1 MYLYLSKDSKSLFV
15 ELFFPPQQE
24 NTTSANVFVTF
35 EQNLRKEDKKKTH
48 RAYDYQ
54 CIKLVTSNESMNFD
68 STYKGTKNR
77 YLKDLRT
84 NVLKLHNNGK
94 LLMIQT
100 QNGNGIFYHL
110 VTLLD
115 NEPGKIR
122 GKYMFY
128 DRNLFNEFSTR
139 IHI

>member
-1 MYLYLSKDSKSLFV
+1 MINI
-15 ELFFPPQQE
+15 E
-24 NTTSANVFVTF
+24 
-35 EQNLRKEDKKKTH
+35 KEAKKKESRT
-48 RAYDYQ
+48 YDCQ
-54 CIKLVTSNESMNFD
+54 FIKLVTSNESINFD
-68 STYKGTKNR
+68 STYKGRQNR

-100 QNGNGIFYHL
+100 QNGNSIFYHL

-128 DRNLFNEFSTR
+128 DKNLFNEFSIGDEIKVKFNKDGYWSDICGLFDIR
-139 IHI
+139 I